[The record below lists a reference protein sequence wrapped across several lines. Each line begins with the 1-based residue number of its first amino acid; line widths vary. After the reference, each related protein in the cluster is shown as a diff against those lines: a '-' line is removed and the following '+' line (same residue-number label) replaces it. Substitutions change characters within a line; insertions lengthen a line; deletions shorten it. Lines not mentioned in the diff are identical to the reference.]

1 MRNFASDLK
10 NSTLKRNEII
20 LVALMAL
27 LNFTHILDFMIIM
40 PLGNILMPK
49 WSLTTSEFAIIV
61 SSYSLSAFVSSFCAA

>member
-40 PLGNILMPK
+40 PLGNYPA
-49 WSLTTSEFAIIV
+49 LTLIKEQAWNSVPT
-61 SSYSLSAFVSSFCAA
+61 L

>member
-49 WSLTTSEFAIIV
+49 WSLTT
-61 SSYSLSAFVSSFCAA
+61 